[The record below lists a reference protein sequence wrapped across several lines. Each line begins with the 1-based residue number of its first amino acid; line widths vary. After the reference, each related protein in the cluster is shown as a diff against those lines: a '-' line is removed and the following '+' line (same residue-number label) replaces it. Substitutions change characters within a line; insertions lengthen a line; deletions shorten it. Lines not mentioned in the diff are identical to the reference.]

1 MADMQ
6 QDRVTISTA
15 IPTITSQFSTIEDIG
30 WYTTS
35 NLLTACSAY
44 FLYTKL
50 YRLYTTKWIY
60 ISALLIFELGS
71 LVSGVAEAS
80 ATLTFGRALAGLGA
94 SGVLAGGALMMGQCV
109 RLRQASVY
117 FVIFSGVVLVVGP
130 V

>member
-6 QDRVTISTA
+6 QDRVIILTA
-15 IPTITSQFSTIEDIG
+15 IPTITSQFNTIEDIG

-35 NLLTACSAY
+35 YLLTACSSY
-44 FLYTKL
+44 LFYTKL
-50 YRLYTTKWIY
+50 YRFYTTKWLY

-80 ATLTFGRALAGLGA
+80 ATLIFGRALAGLGA
-94 SGVLAGGALMMGQCV
+94 SGVIAGSVLMMGQYV
-109 RLRQASVY
+109 GLRRVPGY
-117 FVIFSGVVLVVGP
+117 FVVFSGVVLVVGP